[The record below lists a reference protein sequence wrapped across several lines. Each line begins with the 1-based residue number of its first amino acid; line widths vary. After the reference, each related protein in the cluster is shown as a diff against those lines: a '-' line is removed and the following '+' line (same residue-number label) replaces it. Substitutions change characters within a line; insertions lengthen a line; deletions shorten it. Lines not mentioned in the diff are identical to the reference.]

1 MKNTRILTG
10 ETTSMAD
17 TSKVPGAPLG
27 PPGLS
32 RLGPKTVAR
41 FCSVILFSS
50 E

>member
-1 MKNTRILTG
+1 MKKIRILTG

-17 TSKVPGAPLG
+17 TSMVPGAPRG

-32 RLGPKTVAR
+32 KLGPNTVAR